1 MDDKDPDMPQ
11 RTVTVASRV
20 GLHARPAA
28 VFVKKASEQPVP
40 VTLAK
45 DGGKP
50 VNAKSMLAV
59 MSLDVRGGE
68 RVTLAAAEGEGAAAA
83 VDELADL
90 LETDLG

>member
-1 MDDKDPDMPQ
+1 MPE
-11 RTVTVASRV
+11 RTVTVASKV

-28 VFVKKASEQPVP
+28 VFVRRAGELSVP
-40 VTLAK
+40 VTLARG
-45 DGGKP
+45 GGKP

-83 VDELADL
+83 VDELAEL
-90 LETDLG
+90 LETDLDG

>member
-1 MDDKDPDMPQ
+1 MPQ
-11 RTVTVASRV
+11 RTVTVASKV

-28 VFVKKASEQPVP
+28 VFVKKASELPVP

-68 RVTLAAAEGEGAAAA
+68 RVTLAADGEGAAAA
-83 VDELADL
+83 VDELAEL
-90 LETDLG
+90 LETNLDG

>member
-1 MDDKDPDMPQ
+1 MPQ
-11 RTVTVASRV
+11 RTVTVASKV

-28 VFVKKASEQPVP
+28 VFVKKAGEQPVP

-68 RVTLAAAEGEGAAAA
+68 RVTLAAAEVEGAAEA
-83 VDELADL
+83 VNELADL
-90 LETDLG
+90 LETDLDG